1 MLRLGANLVC
11 LPDRSHLASEV
22 VGRTTLIC
30 FPGFLE
36 DARYFLEV
44 HRGTPAR
51 LIIISNANYQ
61 NPFRGAAIAT
71 PAWFA
76 GSATAC
82 CAAPPCWTVP
92 RNRRQ

>member
-1 MLRLGANLVC
+1 MLRLGGNLVC
-11 LPDRSHLASEV
+11 LPYRSHLASGV

-36 DARYFLEV
+36 DARYFPEV
-44 HRGTPAR
+44 HRDTLAR
-51 LIIISNANYQ
+51 LIIINKANYQ
-61 NPFRGAAIAT
+61 NPFREAAIAT

-76 GSATAC
+76 GSVTVC